1 MILFIDNYDSF
12 TYNLYQQIGA
22 LYDDIKVYRNDQV
35 TVHEIRE
42 MQPKAIVISPGPG
55 RPEDAGICID
65 VIQSFYKIVPILGIC
80 LGHQAIAAAF
90 NVPVV
95 TAKRIMHGKI
105 SSIEHS
111 GNGIFEGLPQHVKV
125 MRYHSLAV
133 APSFMPD
140 FLSVE
145 AKTADGEIMTL
156 KHREYP
162 LVGVQFHPESIGT
175 KDGNQMIENFLR
187 STHLIES
194 KEVVQ

>member
-22 LYDDIKVYRNDQV
+22 LYHDIKVYRNDQV

-55 RPEDAGICID
+55 RPEDAGMCID

-90 NVPVV
+90 NVPVI

-111 GNGIFEGLPQHVKV
+111 GNGIFEGLSQHVKV
-125 MRYHSLAV
+125 MR
-133 APSFMPD
+133 
-140 FLSVE
+140 
-145 AKTADGEIMTL
+145 
-156 KHREYP
+156 
-162 LVGVQFHPESIGT
+162 
-175 KDGNQMIENFLR
+175 
-187 STHLIES
+187 
-194 KEVVQ
+194 